1 MKATLHFDLPDD
13 ELDWTIHKKADDM
26 YLALHDMHNE
36 LRAQWKYGEHD
47 VVRTDRVWERFH
59 AILGDNG
66 IDITR
71 EGL

>member
-13 ELDWTIHKKADDM
+13 ELDWIIHKKAGDM
-26 YLALHDMHNE
+26 YSALWEMYTE
-36 LRAQWKYGEHD
+36 LRQEWKYGD
-47 VVRTDRVWERFH
+47 RRFVNVDRVWERFH
-59 AILGDNG
+59 GILEENG